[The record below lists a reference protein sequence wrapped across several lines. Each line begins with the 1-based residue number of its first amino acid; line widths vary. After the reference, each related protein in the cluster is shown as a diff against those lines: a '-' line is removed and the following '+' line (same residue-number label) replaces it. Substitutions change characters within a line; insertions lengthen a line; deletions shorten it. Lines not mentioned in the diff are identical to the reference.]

1 MVFPMTLNEFSKQQK
16 GTTPKWKS
24 HYLQLNFIS
33 FFFKIIYL
41 YSTYLKTEE
50 KDIESL
56 KDLNKLRKAHFL
68 CSVEPNVSY

>member
-1 MVFPMTLNEFSKQQK
+1 MEITLPTTEFYK
-16 GTTPKWKS
+16 
-24 HYLQLNFIS
+24 L
-33 FFFKIIYL
+33 FFKIIYL

-56 KDLNKLRKAHFL
+56 KDLNKLCKAHFL